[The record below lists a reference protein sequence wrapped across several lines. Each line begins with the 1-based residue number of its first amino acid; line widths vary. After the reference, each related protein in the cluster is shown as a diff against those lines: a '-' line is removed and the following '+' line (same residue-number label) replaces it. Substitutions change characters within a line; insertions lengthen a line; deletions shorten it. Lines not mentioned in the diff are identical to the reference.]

1 MAIGVFDSGIGGLS
15 VHHALVDRLRGADF
29 VFLADQAN
37 MPYGGRSGE
46 EIVALT
52 RAGCERLFAEGC
64 DLVIL
69 ACNTAAA
76 IALRRL
82 QQTWLPGYRRQLGR
96 PVNVLGL
103 IVPTIEAATG
113 LPWAHE
119 STPRY
124 DGEKA
129 EKLDILGV
137 FSTPATAASRV
148 YEIEIDKRK
157 PDVAVFSEGCPEL
170 ARMIEAGAPAAEL
183 AAVVSGHVKALSLR
197 IGRPPD
203 RAVLGCTHYEIIADL
218 FRAALPAAT
227 PLIHQPGATADAIE
241 RYLARHPEYDPGS
254 SGERRFLTTG
264 RPGQQ
269 NGLVEAFWG
278 APLHFEAA

>member
-1 MAIGVFDSGIGGLS
+1 MAIGVFDSGVGGLS
-15 VHHALVDRLRGADF
+15 VHHALVDRLKSADL

-37 MPYGGRSGE
+37 MPYGGRPGE

-52 RAGCERLFAEGC
+52 RAGCERLFDEGC
-64 DLVIL
+64 GLVIL
-69 ACNTAAA
+69 ACNTAAS

-82 QQTWLPGYRRQLGR
+82 QQTWLPGYRKALGR

-113 LPWAHE
+113 LPWTHE
-119 STPRY
+119 TGLR

-129 EKLDILGV
+129 EKLDVLGI

-170 ARMIEAGAPAAEL
+170 ARMIEGGASTGEL
-183 AAVVSGHVKALSLR
+183 AAVVEAHVKALSTR

-218 FRAALPAAT
+218 FRAALPPGT
-227 PLIHQPGATADAIE
+227 PLIHQPAATAEAIE
-241 RYLARHPEYDPGS
+241 RYLEQHPEYDPGH
-254 SGERRFLTTG
+254 GGVRRFLTTG

-278 APLHFEAA
+278 GPLHFEAA

>member
-1 MAIGVFDSGIGGLS
+1 
-15 VHHALVDRLRGADF
+15 
-29 VFLADQAN
+29 
-37 MPYGGRSGE
+37 MPYGGRPGE

-52 RAGCERLFAEGC
+52 RAGCERLFDEGC
-64 DLVIL
+64 SLVIL
-69 ACNTAAA
+69 ACNTAAS

-82 QQTWLPGYRRQLGR
+82 QQTWLPGYRQGAR
-96 PVNVLGL
+96 PSGQCARPDRADDRGGDRPALDARVRA
-103 IVPTIEAATG
+103 P
-113 LPWAHE
+113 H
-119 STPRY
+119 

-129 EKLDILGV
+129 EKLDVLGV

-170 ARMIEAGAPAAEL
+170 ARMIEGGASTAEL
-183 AAVVSGHVKALSLR
+183 AAVVEAHVKALSSR

-218 FRAALPAAT
+218 FRAALPPGT

-241 RYLARHPEYDPGS
+241 RYLERHPEYDPGH
-254 SGERRFLTTG
+254 GGVRRFLTTG

-278 APLHFEAA
+278 GPLHFEAA